1 MFWSTFWTPDPFN
14 SKRKLQN
21 MWSDFSVLDL
31 FLDLRSFQLKAEG
44 AKYVSQNMEKLAQ
57 NWYFWSKTQGGN
69 ACSNTHFPFVKR
81 SQKLLLQTYYIL
93 QTDIGRTWIFKALLH
108 NSPFGATR
116 LHLSHGGCGP
126 AATIQITVALSYSLH
141 TLGERCRDVQWE
153 SNKREDSYSW
163 GWVLCGPAKQDS
175 DKQPNFTPTV
185 STLFSN
191 FPRILTL

>member
-44 AKYVSQNMEKLAQ
+44 AKYVSQNMKKLAQ

-81 SQKLLLQTYYIL
+81 SQKLLLQTTTDYR
-93 QTDIGRTWIFKALLH
+93 QTTSDEHGFLRPSYTIAPSGQKKHFENAHWRKSGVQKAQMVNMPIKSKALKLFVY
-108 NSPFGATR
+108 NTPLEICIFSMF
-116 LHLSHGGCGP
+116 
-126 AATIQITVALSYSLH
+126 ALIAQRFTY
-141 TLGERCRDVQWE
+141 DFWI
-153 SNKREDSYSW
+153 
-163 GWVLCGPAKQDS
+163 P
-175 DKQPNFTPTV
+175 DKIV
-185 STLFSN
+185 
-191 FPRILTL
+191 I